1 MAKGQGFD
9 IDKVKIVP
17 PTAAANLAT
26 GEYVVE
32 KQGIEPNAEVEAKE
46 YLQYPNG
53 EVKLAV
59 GPTHEKGG
67 IKLDLPEDTKVLSDT
82 LTLSRKDV
90 KYLEN
95 KFELNL
101 NANDSYSKALAK
113 YTKKIGLAK
122 IIDEQKDVFE
132 ILKKQQKKPS
142 DSPGTNRVNIEYL
155 NDKIYNLEQS
165 KKPLEAERSR
175 FFNHVFDL
183 QEANKPKTP
192 MADQHFRY
200 GGVSKDAFM
209 RMCEKHGITEEQG
222 MEMMSDMPKYDWG
235 GVAGAEGDALKKKWN
250 GNEEAYNQFVQT
262 KEAFSTPEMK
272 KKLKEEYEK
281 TIENEKYYT
290 GKGVGK
296 TKHYNDLKGLSE
308 DDIVENLLAQEE
320 RNARLKAHGY
330 DPTQGLQWTAKGQS
344 TNKHA
349 LDFIKDVNANE
360 KTKDALSDLDFSQGH
375 KGQASY
381 IAAMNLLGNKKQKGY
396 GTNQTGVGDE
406 LTDFNGKVS
415 GIDRESTNTTLG
427 QLLNY
432 KAQPKKE
439 EKPEEP
445 VKSQPIGEP
454 DIQEL
459 RAKGP
464 GMYAQAQE
472 IIPVPRGQSPEF
484 MGVSRKGLMSPDQL
498 GITPIV
504 QENANQWQDFV
515 KQTQDLA
522 PSQRAAA
529 LANLQA
535 SQGANTGNAIVATN
549 IANSQNRMAAE
560 QYNLAATDA
569 QNAENTAFRLDY
581 TNRALTGQANT
592 DADLRNYI
600 GALNRKHINNWE
612 HNQDVNYT
620 LAMNPDMNIDP
631 LSGMPYYDPAN
642 KWKVQNNDWATNIK
656 DKLKT
661 T

>member
-1 MAKGQGFD
+1 MAKDQGFD
-9 IDKVKIVP
+9 IDKIKIVP

-32 KQGIEPNAEVEAKE
+32 EQGAKPNAEVEAKE
-46 YLQYPNG
+46 YIQYPTG

-90 KYLEN
+90 KYLEK

-132 ILKKQQKKPS
+132 LLKKQQKKPS
-142 DSPGTNRVNIEYL
+142 DSPGTSRVNIEYL

-165 KKPLEAERSR
+165 KKPLESERSR

-235 GVAGAEGDALKKKWN
+235 GVAGAAGDALKKKWN
-250 GNEEAYNQFVQT
+250 GDEEAYNQFVQT
-262 KEAFSTPEMK
+262 KEAFSSPEMK
-272 KKLKEEYEK
+272 KKLKEEYTK

-290 GKGVGK
+290 GKGAGK
-296 TKHYNDLKGLSE
+296 SKHYKELKDLSE
-308 DDIVENLLAQEE
+308 DDVIDNLLAQEE

-330 DPTQGLQWTAKGQS
+330 EPAKGEQWTAKGQS

-349 LDFIKDVNANE
+349 LDFIKS
-360 KTKDALSDLDFSQGH
+360 KQDALGDLDFSQGH
-375 KGQASY
+375 KGQAAY
-381 IAAMNLLGNKKQKGY
+381 ISAMNVLGLKKQKGY
-396 GTNQTGVGDE
+396 GTKQTGAEDE
-406 LTDFNGKVS
+406 LSDFSGKVS
-415 GIDRESTNTTLG
+415 GIDKESTNTTLG

-432 KAQPKKE
+432 QAPAKKVE
-439 EKPEEP
+439 EKKAAEP
-445 VKSQPIGEP
+445 VKPGPIGEP
-454 DIQEL
+454 ENVQIKS
-459 RAKGP
+459 RGFGYYP
-464 GMYAQAQE
+464 QAQE
-472 IIPVPRGQSPEF
+472 FIPAPRAQSPEYL
-484 MGVSRKGLMSPDQL
+484 GVSRKGLMSPDQL
-498 GITPIV
+498 GMTPIL
-504 QENANQWQDFV
+504 QNNANQWQSFV
-515 KQTQDLA
+515 KQTQDLP

-529 LANLQA
+529 LAQMQA
-535 SQGANTGNAIVATN
+535 AQGEGTNNAITATN

-600 GALNRKHINNWE
+600 GALNKKHINNWE

-631 LSGMPYYDPAN
+631 LSGMPYYDPSY
-642 KWKVQNNDWATNIK
+642 KYQVKNNDWATNIK